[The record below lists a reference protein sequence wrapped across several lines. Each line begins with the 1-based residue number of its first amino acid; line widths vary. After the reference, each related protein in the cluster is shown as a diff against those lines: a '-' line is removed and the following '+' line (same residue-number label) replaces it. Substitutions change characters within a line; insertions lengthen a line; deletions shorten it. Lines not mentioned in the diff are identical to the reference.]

1 MNFVKIDNILSEHIL
16 SKETE
21 SSKSISSISQTSEI
35 SRDST
40 TIDASSSSSNLY
52 SNQPSSRRSITTT
65 QKPSVDVEI
74 YSNNS
79 ENVLLILRFFYN
91 TLINIIDKIE
101 TNKLTIDYGDNSYD
115 IYISRDN
122 INNLIILLSIYQI
135 FADNQISNRCVF
147 SSDID
152 LYGIIDVLPG
162 ETCTIES
169 AKNMGIYDKY
179 KYFNNNVSK
188 DDIIETDTLLNN
200 KRDGNKKYSLCSI
213 KNNVVYQNCAIT
225 TNNPWKTLSND
236 NEYCKLPS
244 DIVLPND
251 LSYVKDKKDIIK
263 KPEKIPKY
271 KSKTE
276 FCQERWYDWFTI
288 PDYHLGNKYL
298 LYEDKE
304 KKNKSVCFKP
314 GDIGKILIVKNGD
327 TSKIENYQCILRE
340 KYNYPY
346 FSTTFYYLPISLI
359 LLLGIT
365 KKNILKINNRILR
378 DKKINLEGILKNI
391 TIDDE
396 LYKELIWNEEK
407 PEEELSDTLKNIYE
421 NIKKDIKIAINN
433 LFKYPFDATNIIPPT
448 TEVRKISDSLMTKER
463 LEDAYMIASELHKIM
478 NDPDQTKFNNYK
490 QQLADI
496 SGYNITDPKFF
507 KQLLILKTACNV
519 AFDNTFEYSKD
530 FILYNLNANSSAKPP
545 IKFDITSIEP
555 ILAISNNPSEN
566 NEINNNDKEYQK
578 IYLQQEKEKLKA
590 ALESKE
596 QSIAKVNVRTHK
608 IDMSDITPKSYDDKL
623 TYEYNNKIYEINS
636 IKFIYLLFVSFI
648 LATIISI
655 ILIIL
660 LRWLWIPISEMINST
675 ILATYFLVYYISDLF
690 KGRYQPVTYDKKFL
704 EKQINFITTKIM
716 YDITK
721 RLAGYTEESND
732 EQSNNMN
739 GENMA

>member
-16 SKETE
+16 SRETE
-21 SSKSISSISQTSEI
+21 SSKSISSTSQTSGL
-35 SRDST
+35 STVST
-40 TIDASSSSSNLY
+40 TTDTSSSSSNLY
-52 SNQPSSRRSITTT
+52 SDQPSSRRSITTT
-65 QKPSVDVEI
+65 QTPSTDVEI

-101 TNKLTIDYGDNSYD
+101 TNKLTIVYGDNSYD

-188 DDIIETDTLLNN
+188 DDIIEIDTLLNN
-200 KRDGNKKYSLCSI
+200 KRDSNKKYSLCSI

-314 GDIGKILIVKNGD
+314 CDIGKILIVKNGD

-365 KKNILKINNRILR
+365 KKNILKINNRILKE
-378 DKKINLEGILKNI
+378 KKFNLEEILKNI

-407 PEEELSDTLKNIYE
+407 PEEELSGTLKNLYE
-421 NIKKDIKIAINN
+421 NMKKDIRYAIDN
-433 LFKYPFDATNIIPPT
+433 LFKRPFDATNIIPPT
-448 TEVRKISDSLMTKER
+448 TDVRKISDSLMTKER
-463 LEDAYMIASELHKIM
+463 LEDAYMIASELHKII
-478 NDPDQTKFNNYK
+478 NDPSKFKKYK
-490 QQLADI
+490 EELADI
-496 SGYNITDPKFF
+496 SGYDITHPKFF

-519 AFDNTFEYSKD
+519 AFDNTHEYSKD
-530 FILYNLNANSSAKPP
+530 FILYNLNTNSTAKSP
-545 IKFDITSIEP
+545 IKFDITPIEP

-566 NEINNNDKEYQK
+566 TVINNNDKENQK

-590 ALESKE
+590 DLEAKE
-596 QSIAKVNVRTHK
+596 QSIAKVEVRTHK
-608 IDMSDITPKSYDDKL
+608 IDISDITPKSYDDKL
-623 TYEYNNKIYEINS
+623 IYEYNNKKYEINS
-636 IKFIYLLFVSFI
+636 IRFVYLLFVIFI
-648 LATIISI
+648 IIIMVSI
-655 ILIIL
+655 TLIAITL
-660 LRWLWIPISEMINST
+660 LLWTPIIEMINST

-704 EKQINFITTKIM
+704 QKQIDFIINKIA
-716 YDITK
+716 YDMTE
-721 RLAGYTEESND
+721 RLQGYTKENND

-739 GENMA
+739 TDNTA